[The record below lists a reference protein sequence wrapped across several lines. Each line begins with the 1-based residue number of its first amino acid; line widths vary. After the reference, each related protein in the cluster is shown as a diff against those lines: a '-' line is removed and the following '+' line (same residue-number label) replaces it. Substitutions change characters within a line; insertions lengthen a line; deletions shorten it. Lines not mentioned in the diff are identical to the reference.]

1 MSKTTLVVEATNVTK
16 TYMLGKVPVE
26 ALRGV
31 NLKVESGDFL
41 AILGPSGSGKSTML
55 NLVGALDK
63 PTSGTLLIDGVDI
76 SKLNDNQ
83 LAELRLKIGFVF
95 QFFNLIPRLTA
106 KDNVELSMSIA
117 NMGKAERK
125 KHAIELLE
133 TVGLKDRVN
142 HKPAELSGGQQQR
155 VAIARALANNPKFLL
170 LDEPTNDL
178 DIPTLETLEE
188 SLLDF
193 PGAVVLITHD
203 RCMLDRIC
211 NTLLALGNPEQN
223 ELFSDYHQWE
233 ASLKKLAPPVKAK
246 EEKPTRAPSKAKLS
260 YAEKKEYE
268 QMEEKILKLEEEVR
282 QLNLKLESPEI
293 AQNPQELQIVCS
305 QIGLLETRIEQHY
318 LRWEELEKKLSN
330 P

>member
-1 MSKTTLVVEATNVTK
+1 MINQTFQKEAEKMSKAIPVVEAINVTK

-31 NLKVESGDFL
+31 NLKVETGDFV

-55 NLVGALDK
+55 NLIGALDK

-117 NMGKAERK
+117 NMTKSQRK
-125 KHAIELLE
+125 QRAIELLE

-170 LDEPTNDL
+170 LDEPTGNVDSK
-178 DIPTLETLEE
+178 TANE
-188 SLLDF
+188 
-193 PGAVVLITHD
+193 VLALIKKLNTENKVSIIMVTHD
-203 RCMLDRIC
+203 QH
-211 NTLLALGNPEQN
+211 LAR
-223 ELFSDYHQWE
+223 E
-233 ASLKKLAPPVKAK
+233 ASRTVQMFDGEITSEVVKT
-246 EEKPTRAPSKAKLS
+246 E
-260 YAEKKEYE
+260 
-268 QMEEKILKLEEEVR
+268 
-282 QLNLKLESPEI
+282 
-293 AQNPQELQIVCS
+293 
-305 QIGLLETRIEQHY
+305 
-318 LRWEELEKKLSN
+318 
-330 P
+330 